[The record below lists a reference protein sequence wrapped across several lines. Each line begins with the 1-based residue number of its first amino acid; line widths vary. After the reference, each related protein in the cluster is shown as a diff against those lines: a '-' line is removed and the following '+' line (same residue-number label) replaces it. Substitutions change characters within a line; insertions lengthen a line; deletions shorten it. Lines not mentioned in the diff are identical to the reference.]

1 MEARRR
7 RVRRKKARVKSHGAE
22 LTYCTC
28 ISVANDDDD
37 DNIETIRR
45 RRARAPRLGGH
56 LRSNRGL
63 LFGSQTAENLMHA
76 RVRVR
81 ALGHGGA

>member
-28 ISVANDDDD
+28 ISVANDDDN

-45 RRARAPRLGGH
+45 RRAARLGGH